1 MQFLVSLP
9 PLFFL
14 WSGLQLLQ
22 SVMFVLSF
30 VAVVVR
36 PSRSQRQKKEIQ
48 MTQQQKI
55 IRRMIFSFWR
65 GEGGG
70 EAVFAPPSPHFF
82 QTNTS
87 PASFSLRTLYAWHEE
102 TKEKKTGSE
111 ETVKKHQRRTITKKV
126 QKKVTYIF
134 LNTDLFVLVVA
145 LLFKNPF
152 SKIRFQFPVLGE

>member
-65 GEGGG
+65 GGKRFLLPP
-70 EAVFAPPSPHFF
+70 APIFFRPIPLQPPSLSEPSTRGTKK
-82 QTNTS
+82 Q
-87 PASFSLRTLYAWHEE
+87 
-102 TKEKKTGSE
+102 KEKKTGSKE
-111 ETVKKHQRRTITKKV
+111 KVKMHQRRTITKKV